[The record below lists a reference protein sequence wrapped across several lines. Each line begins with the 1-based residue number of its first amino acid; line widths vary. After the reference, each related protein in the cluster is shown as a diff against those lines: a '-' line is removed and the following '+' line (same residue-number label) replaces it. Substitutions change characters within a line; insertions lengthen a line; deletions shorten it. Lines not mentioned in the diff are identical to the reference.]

1 MTYLSQRPDIALGYL
16 EASLERQPDYL
27 PAQWFLANVLVSLGR
42 SDEALPYLVALAGS
56 DQVPQEIKDGVAT
69 LLEQIEE
76 SP

>member
-1 MTYLSQRPDIALGYL
+1 MRETGEGAHPSWR
-16 EASLERQPDYL
+16 R
-27 PAQWFLANVLVSLGR
+27 FLANVLVSLGR